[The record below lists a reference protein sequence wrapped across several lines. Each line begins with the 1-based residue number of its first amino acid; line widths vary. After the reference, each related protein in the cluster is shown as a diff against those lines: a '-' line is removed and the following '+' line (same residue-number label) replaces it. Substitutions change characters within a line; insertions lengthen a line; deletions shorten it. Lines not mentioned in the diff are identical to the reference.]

1 MLSLYVEVRIFSCF
15 GSQLEMS
22 YSLSIF
28 PHKTGRFWKTL
39 CAQQHPLNTKGFS
52 DVHSRSINI
61 MDVKLTSNQRPL
73 FTFEVKLIS
82 YCGRQNDVKTTLFAN
97 LVKRKTN
104 YIRTFPRDAKFINF
118 VFVCLLF
125 FYKKNTQKTMPLNYC
140 LLIFNRDL
148 SQSYEKPQSNMH
160 YKKKA
165 RFKFQFENNKAARF
179 LFHWESRVDLKWVV
193 GTNWELW
200 WDFIR
205 NLLN

>member
-1 MLSLYVEVRIFSCF
+1 MKNTLRPAAPFKHQGF
-15 GSQLEMS
+15 
-22 YSLSIF
+22 
-28 PHKTGRFWKTL
+28 FWRPLKVFLTL
-39 CAQQHPLNTKGFS
+39 W
-52 DVHSRSINI
+52 
-61 MDVKLTSNQRPL
+61 TSNWHLINDRCLLLRWNL
-73 FTFEVKLIS
+73 FPTV
-82 YCGRQNDVKTTLFAN
+82 DVRMMLKTTLFAN

-205 NLLN
+205 NLLNFLL